1 MTYMSESQLALQ
13 VHDHATN
20 QTCHWVSI
28 FKPLSFVVFRDAQLA
43 QNILHGTVP
52 GGGGRFDASD
62 FRGYAKWLC
71 EFGDNDLLNLINV
84 FLLVCELRGSP
95 QAPVINIL

>member
-1 MTYMSESQLALQ
+1 MTYMSESHLVLQ

-20 QTCHWVSI
+20 QTCHWMSI

-43 QNILHGTVP
+43 QKILHGIMP
-52 GGGGRFDASD
+52 GGGGRFDAGD
-62 FRGYAKWLC
+62 FRGYGKWLC
-71 EFGDNDLLNLINV
+71 EFGGNDLLNLITV

-95 QAPVINIL
+95 QAPVLDVL